1 MPSFKV
7 LKGTAPAGW
16 THFAFE
22 PLDAESGDSPLPTDP
37 LLSPGEATASDADDA
52 VNSLDE
58 LEQVIRQRLLEA
70 ERRAEELEREAYQKG
85 YEQGRKDG
93 YAFGASSIEKI
104 RERLDAVAASLE
116 ALPARVL
123 GDYRRWLLEAALTLS
138 RHLFQAAVTVNPSV
152 LEKLVDEILD
162 HMDRSQTITLVLHP
176 KDHDL
181 LQKHGILERWLAGPS
196 EGAGPVR
203 IALDPHISRGGCR
216 VHSAF
221 QEIDALVE
229 TRLKNLQEVL
239 FSYESRT

>member
-7 LKGTAPAGW
+7 LKGTAPTGW
-16 THFAFE
+16 TPFAFE
-22 PLDAESGDSPLPTDP
+22 SLDAESAEGRLPTNP
-37 LLSPGEATASDADDA
+37 LSSPGEDIGEAATDGA
-52 VNSLDE
+52 NPLDE

-116 ALPARVL
+116 ALPAQVL

-138 RHLFQAAVTVNPSV
+138 RHLFQAAASVNPSV
-152 LEKLVDEILD
+152 LENLVDEILD
-162 HMDRSQTITLVLHP
+162 HMDRSQAITIVLHP
-176 KDHDL
+176 KDRDL
-181 LQKHGILERWLAGPS
+181 LEKHGILERWLAGPS
-196 EGAGPVR
+196 EGAGTVR

-229 TRLKNLQEVL
+229 TRLKNLHEVL
-239 FSYESRT
+239 FAHESRT